1 MNNISVHNNFETG
14 SSKKELIARGKIEQY
29 HKTLQKGLI
38 YILQQL
44 YDIAYNY
51 MDSYAY

>member
-51 MDSYAY
+51 MDSYAF